1 MGSRSQGEELEEK
14 EGGGREGARPE
25 DLGWATPG
33 TYMPKRVQVVVG
45 ELEFLEGDELP
56 HPMRP
61 CGWRVRVHV
70 QTARHGWLRFPRHGP
85 RPRRGGTPSLSA
97 RSAAGSHAWPG
108 LLKVRMIW
116 KWPDPQVSLARRWY
130 QASFPPQLFFLPPHP
145 SPQHQGRPRGLA
157 APRCPPSGRF
167 WEPRCA
173 KKVSEKS
180 LRAFEGG
187 FVFKSWQLW
196 ERPTQGTGL
205 SSPLLPVLLKYHGP
219 ILQFHK
225 KAGSKRVTH
234 KK

>member
-1 MGSRSQGEELEEK
+1 MSFWKETSCRIQCAPVAGESGCTYRRPGMAGSAFPVTDLDQGEAE
-14 EGGGREGARPE
+14 RP
-25 DLGWATPG
+25 A
-33 TYMPKRVQVVVG
+33 
-45 ELEFLEGDELP
+45 
-56 HPMRP
+56 
-61 CGWRVRVHV
+61 
-70 QTARHGWLRFPRHGP
+70 
-85 RPRRGGTPSLSA
+85 SA
-97 RSAAGSHAWPG
+97 PRSAAGSHAWPG
-108 LLKVRMIW
+108 LPKVRMIW